1 MPFIEKIEAIL
12 ESIGRASAWILLVLL
27 ASIVLQVGLNAISSS
42 ITWMEELQWYLYG
55 ISSMVALSYTM
66 TGNGHVRVDVL
77 HRRFGVRTKQILEMV
92 WIIIALIPL
101 YIVTLVYGWNFA
113 IESFSIMEGSPDP
126 GGMPYRWIVKAF
138 IPLAS
143 VLLMLTA
150 ILRAIL
156 IWSKPELLEETE
168 IIHGD

>member
-1 MPFIEKIEAIL
+1 MSFIEKIEAIL

-77 HRRFGVRTKQILEMV
+77 HRRFGVRTKQVLETV

-101 YIVTLVYGWNFA
+101 YIVTLVYGWDFA

-143 VLLMLTA
+143 ILLMVTA

-156 IWSKPELLEETE
+156 VWSKPELLEETE
-168 IIHGD
+168 IIHGN